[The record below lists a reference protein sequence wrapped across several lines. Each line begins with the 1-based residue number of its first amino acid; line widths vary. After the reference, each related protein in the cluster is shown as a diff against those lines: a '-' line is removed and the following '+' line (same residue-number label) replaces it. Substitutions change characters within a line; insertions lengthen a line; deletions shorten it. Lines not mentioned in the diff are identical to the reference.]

1 MGSISTRKKGPKLGM
16 YYQKSDWGEG
26 NTEVNVRRKKSC
38 RHLTS
43 VKNIFGPFK
52 ITPFKLV

>member
-1 MGSISTRKKGPKLGM
+1 MVGSISTRNKGAKLGM
-16 YYQKSDWGEG
+16 YYQKSDWGGGEG

-43 VKNIFGPFK
+43 VKNIFWTF
-52 ITPFKLV
+52 